1 MAEASGGSGKP
12 IDFGNYIGGEEALKV
27 AARSLR
33 SLRKDISDLSKSVA
47 DDSGRIKTG
56 FASIDESIRAIR
68 ATAAKGLGLVP
79 KEELAALNELS
90 KQLGDLLRRRA
101 DYQATQVAQATVQRG
116 LTDTA
121 KQYTSELAK
130 QKDALRAA
138 ALAQDVEGQRKAAAA
153 IRQTTQETAQLSK
166 ALRGANSEFTA
177 AKGSYDALVIENN
190 KLLASLHALEGG
202 LLSGSQEALKLK
214 KQIYDNT
221 QTLKDFDEA
230 TNRNF
235 RNVGNY
241 AQSFSGL
248 IAELAKARAAQAGLA
263 EGSAEAARQQMRITG
278 FQTAAQKAAAN
289 MGLSYEQAEAKINGV
304 TSAIQPLVTNLV
316 RLEKEQLQVAKT
328 AGEESK
334 EFQVLGFQ
342 IQKTKKEIDEVAA
355 AQTKAADTTG
365 GLTEQLGFTKE
376 GLKGYV
382 TQLAVGAVGLQAL
395 ANGVQAVFEANVQY
409 SRDLAEVRKTTG
421 LTADEAERL
430 AQSLKE
436 LDTPTSLAGLLKIAS
451 VGGQLGVAKR
461 DLLEFTKAI
470 DTAVQALGNDFNGG
484 AEEIAETLGKISF
497 VFRKE
502 LGGDAAQNILAIGS
516 AVNQLGA
523 EGAATAPFLTDVATR
538 VGAIASSTGVGLKNV
553 LAYAAVLQ
561 ETGSTSEVAGTALN
575 RFFGTLTTKTKEAY
589 EIAKLANPALTL
601 KEFTRLVNT
610 DFNQAIQVFLRGL
623 KEGGKSTTD
632 QARLL
637 ATLKLQSGEA
647 KNAII
652 TLSQNTELFAERQKT
667 ANDQL
672 RDATSLAAEAAVN
685 TDTLAGSVDKNT
697 NAVKNF
703 FTSGTGGNVLKFLI
717 DVEAEMIKL
726 VAFPFEKIGDGIA
739 YIGQKLGLSKPPLED
754 YTVGLVTHAQALR
767 KTADAQ
773 QELLD
778 SYTKLDGVPNRT
790 GAQEKELADLRAR
803 LGKGT
808 VEQIQQEIDGRR
820 TQFEQVKDQL
830 RTGISDFTAQINEA
844 SLKAARAQDALAV
857 QATALSAAQLAQAKQ
872 IAQARLDANRP
883 LTGKSANPELEP
895 AIAAATRLAKATQEI
910 TDKERYRA
918 NNLAALAKLEGT
930 NTKAKEDSAGA
941 SEEAEAAELQL
952 DRTAQERAKNRA
964 SSLRDEL
971 ADNQTR
977 LAELRKYQAEQGKLF
992 QDKQLT
998 PELFAERVRGSED
1011 LAVQLERTGTAIRIK
1026 IARAEATEK
1035 LEVAENDRIR
1045 QSKKKKITQKELED
1059 IQGQYAARSVE
1070 IERQKNR
1077 KIEEINR
1084 EAGERQGKVEPLEFK
1099 VNSVDF
1105 DKLERDI
1112 KERTRTYEGELT
1124 KIKDAESASEKNL
1137 IGALARREISQNQ
1150 FDARRRASRK
1160 EANDKILALDKEF
1173 HKANLEDQKKANQ
1186 DLLDDQDALTARRI
1200 ALIDKVGQYTQ
1211 FAEASFFQVKS
1222 NFLDAQAQNEQ
1233 ASYDNSLAAAGENK
1247 ELREAIEKAHQK
1259 ELRRIAFERA
1269 VAERDAALYSI
1280 AISVATAVAKDV
1292 ARYGFVGSLPAVLGD
1307 LAIGAVQAAVVLTKP
1322 LPPQYFKGRKGGPAE
1337 WAIVGDRGP
1346 ELVHEKKTGRYT
1358 YEAKP
1363 TLRYLGAGDD
1373 VLTATETSEA
1383 LAKVGLRHSDAQQPM
1398 RVAQAFSGAAEKARE
1413 SREAQQSQGL
1423 DSLAK
1428 GQAEI
1433 AAALRKFKPTTVNV
1447 HRGSDADV
1455 QTSNNITRY
1464 RSQRLGGDKTF

>member
-1 MAEASGGSGKP
+1 M
-12 IDFGNYIGGEEALKV
+12 
-27 AARSLR
+27 
-33 SLRKDISDLSKSVA
+33 
-47 DDSGRIKTG
+47 
-56 FASIDESIRAIR
+56 
-68 ATAAKGLGLVP
+68 
-79 KEELAALNELS
+79 
-90 KQLGDLLRRRA
+90 
-101 DYQATQVAQATVQRG
+101 
-116 LTDTA
+116 
-121 KQYTSELAK
+121 
-130 QKDALRAA
+130 
-138 ALAQDVEGQRKAAAA
+138 
-153 IRQTTQETAQLSK
+153 
-166 ALRGANSEFTA
+166 
-177 AKGSYDALVIENN
+177 
-190 KLLASLHALEGG
+190 
-202 LLSGSQEALKLK
+202 
-214 KQIYDNT
+214 
-221 QTLKDFDEA
+221 
-230 TNRNF
+230 
-235 RNVGNY
+235 
-241 AQSFSGL
+241 
-248 IAELAKARAAQAGLA
+248 
-263 EGSAEAARQQMRITG
+263 
-278 FQTAAQKAAAN
+278 FQ
-289 MGLSYEQAEAKINGV
+289 
-304 TSAIQPLVTNLV
+304 
-316 RLEKEQLQVAKT
+316 
-328 AGEESK
+328 
-334 EFQVLGFQ
+334 
-342 IQKTKKEIDEVAA
+342 
-355 AQTKAADTTG
+355 
-365 GLTEQLGFTKE
+365 
-376 GLKGYV
+376 
-382 TQLAVGAVGLQAL
+382 
-395 ANGVQAVFEANVQY
+395 ANVEY
-409 SRDLAEVRKTTG
+409 SRNLAEVRKTTG

-589 EIAKLANPALTL
+589 EIAKLANPSLTL

-773 QELLD
+773 QALLD

-918 NNLAALAKLEGT
+918 NNLAALAKLEGA

-964 SSLRDEL
+964 SQLRDEL

-977 LAELRKYQAEQGKLF
+977 IAELRKYQAEQAKLF
-992 QDKQLT
+992 ADKQIT
-998 PELFAERVRGSED
+998 PEIFAERVRGSED
-1011 LAVQLERTGTAIRIK
+1011 LAIQLERNGTAIRIK
-1026 IARAEATEK
+1026 IARAEAAEK

-1045 QSKKKKITQKELED
+1045 QSKKKKITEQELAD
-1059 IQGQYAARSVE
+1059 IQGQFAARRVE
-1070 IERQKNR
+1070 IRRQEAR
-1077 KIEEINR
+1077 KIDEINR
-1084 EAGERQGKVEPLEFK
+1084 EAGERQGAVEPLEFK

-1105 DKLERDI
+1105 DKLKRDLI
-1112 KERTRTYEGELT
+1112 GYVKTYEGKVQDIKNAEAATEDALLQALT
-1124 KIKDAESASEKNL
+1124 R
-1137 IGALARREISQNQ
+1137 GEINQNQ
-1150 FDARRRASRK
+1150 FDKKRRANRK
-1160 EANDKILALDKEF
+1160 AANDAILALDKSF
-1173 HKANLEDQKKANQ
+1173 HQATIEEQNQANKALAADQRKA
-1186 DLLDDQDALTARRI
+1186 DQDAEEDRQADIGRRI
-1200 ALIDKVGQYTQ
+1200 ALIEKIGQYTQ
-1211 FAEASFFQVKS
+1211 FAENSRSQIKA

-1233 ASYDNSLAAAGENK
+1233 AAYENSLKAVGDNTQAK
-1247 ELREAIEKAHQK
+1247 EQVERAHQK
-1259 ELRRIAFERA
+1259 ELRRIAFEKA
-1269 VAERDAALYSI
+1269 KADRDAALYSI
-1280 AISVATAVAKDV
+1280 LINTSVAVAKDI
-1292 ARYGFVGSLPAVLGD
+1292 AQYGFFASLPAVAGD
-1307 LAIGAVQAAVVLTKP
+1307 LAVGAVQAAVVLSRQ

-1337 WAIVGDRGP
+1337 MAIVGDQGP
-1346 ELVHEKKTGRYT
+1346 ELIHEKAKNRFV

-1363 TLRYLGAGDD
+1363 TLRHLGAGDD
-1373 VLTATETSEA
+1373 VYTAAESTA
-1383 LAKVGLRHSDAQQPM
+1383 LLAAVGLKHSEAQQPM

-1413 SREAQQSQGL
+1413 GREAASGATTQ
-1423 DSLAK
+1423 DKIASLIEANT
-1428 GQAEI
+1428 
-1433 AAALRKFKPTTVNV
+1433 AALRKFKPTTVNV
-1447 HRGSDADV
+1447 QRGSDASV
-1455 QTSNNITRY
+1455 QTSNSITHY
-1464 RSQRLGGDKTF
+1464 RSKRLGGDKTF